1 VASSSLDQA
10 IRIRSRGS
18 IVKRMLTQALPVHPN
33 ITPGAQRNRA
43 RHEVVMNLHEAL
55 QTAIQHE
62 RHIRDHYGK
71 GAEAITNAQGKKAF
85 QTLAKEEQGHVDY
98 LESRMGEWQKNGRVT
113 SPKLGTILPPKWWL
127 DETVANLY
135 KTAAKQVADKSELD
149 LLKAAL
155 ELEKQ
160 TSALYRDMVAKL
172 PEGDRDLFARFL
184 EIEDGH
190 VEIVQAELDA
200 LSGLGYWFDM
210 PEFALE
216 GA

>member
-1 VASSSLDQA
+1 
-10 IRIRSRGS
+10 
-18 IVKRMLTQALPVHPN
+18 
-33 ITPGAQRNRA
+33 
-43 RHEVVMNLHEAL
+43 MNLHDAL
-55 QTAIQHE
+55 QTAIAHE
-62 RHIRDHYGK
+62 RHIRDHYAK
-71 GAEAITNAQGKKAF
+71 GAEAIVNAQGKKAF

-98 LESRMGEWQKNGRVT
+98 LESRIGEWQKTGRVT
-113 SPKLGTILPPKWWL
+113 IPKLGTILPPRWWL
-127 DETVANLY
+127 DDTIANLR
-135 KTAAKQVADKSELD
+135 KTEAPQVADKSELD

-160 TSALYRDMVAKL
+160 TSAFYREMVTKL
-172 PEGDRDLFARFL
+172 PEGDRDMFSRFL

-190 VEIVQAELDA
+190 VAIVQAELDA